1 MEEEIKI
8 LEELKQEYSKGLDR
22 LNDKDLS
29 SCMTEIYKYRK
40 KQVQAIENLIKSNK
54 EKDTE
59 INKLN
64 KVIDKMAEYM
74 EQEFA
79 EYQLDEIYASLYKC
93 NGMERNWTR
102 GKEEELKDIK
112 KYFIEE
118 VENEKDKSNNKT

>member
-1 MEEEIKI
+1 MEEDIKI
-8 LEELKQEYSKGLDR
+8 LEEHLNFIKNFDNGSEYIPAL
-22 LNDKDLS
+22 
-29 SCMTEIYKYRK
+29 
-40 KQVQAIENLIKSNK
+40 ENLIKGYK

-93 NGMERNWTR
+93 DGMERDWTR
-102 GKEEELKDIK
+102 GEEEEIKDIK
-112 KYFIEE
+112 KFFM
-118 VENEKDKSNNKT
+118 EKE